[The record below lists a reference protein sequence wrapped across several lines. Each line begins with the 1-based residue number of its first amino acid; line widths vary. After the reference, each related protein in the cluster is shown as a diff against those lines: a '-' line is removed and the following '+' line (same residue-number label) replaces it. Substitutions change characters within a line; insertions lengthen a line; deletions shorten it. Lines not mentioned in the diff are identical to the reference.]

1 MGCIL
6 SFNGP
11 DADVAQLLALSPV
24 EPVRARRRGEPL
36 SSRPNSRLAVT
47 SGITLQISA
56 AEFEELEQQQADAIR
71 FLHDHDQ
78 ALQAMRKVEG
88 VESACVDFGIAM
100 RSVIVQS
107 DAFPTAL
114 MVALAKLGCSM
125 ELTQYPTGP
134 KARNLRRY
142 RKAFRASA
150 R

>member
-24 EPVRARRRGEPL
+24 EPINVWRRGEPL
-36 SSRPNSRLAVT
+36 SSRPNSRLART
-47 SGITLQISA
+47 SGVVLQISD
-56 AEFEELEQQQADAIR
+56 AEFEELELQQADAIR
-71 FLHDHDQ
+71 FLNDHDQ
-78 ALQAMRKVEG
+78 ALQAMRTVKG
-88 VESACVDFGIAM
+88 VEVACVDFGIAM

-107 DAFPTAL
+107 DRFPAEL
-114 MVALAKLGCSM
+114 IAALAKVGCTM

-150 R
+150 P

>member
-6 SFNGP
+6 FFIGP

-24 EPVRARRRGEPL
+24 EPISAWRRGEPL
-36 SSRPNSRLAVT
+36 SSRPNSRLAAT
-47 SGITLQISA
+47 SGINLQISD
-56 AEFEELEQQQADAIR
+56 AEFEELEEQQADAIQ
-71 FLHDHDQ
+71 FLNDHCP

-107 DAFPTAL
+107 DTFPAEL
-114 MVALAKLGCSM
+114 IAALAKVGCSLD
-125 ELTQYPTGP
+125 LTQFPTGP

>member
-1 MGCIL
+1 MDLTRTWRNCWRLVPSSQSVHGGGG
-6 SFNGP
+6 S
-11 DADVAQLLALSPV
+11 
-24 EPVRARRRGEPL
+24 L

-47 SGITLQISA
+47 SGITLQISD

-107 DAFPTAL
+107 DTFPAEL
-114 MVALAKLGCSM
+114 MAALAKLGCSM

>member
-11 DADVAQLLALSPV
+11 EADVAQLLALSPV

-36 SSRPNSRLAVT
+36 SSRPGSRLAVT
-47 SGITLQISA
+47 SGVTLQISD
-56 AEFEELEQQQADAIR
+56 AEFEELEEQQADAIQ
-71 FLHDHDQ
+71 FLNEHCQ
-78 ALQAMRKVEG
+78 ALQAMRRVEG
-88 VESACVDFGIAM
+88 VESACLDFGIAM

-107 DAFPTAL
+107 DGFSAELIAA
-114 MVALAKLGCSM
+114 VAKVGCSLV
-125 ELTQYPTGP
+125 LTQYPTGP

>member
-1 MGCIL
+1 M
-6 SFNGP
+6 
-11 DADVAQLLALSPV
+11 
-24 EPVRARRRGEPL
+24 
-36 SSRPNSRLAVT
+36 AVT
-47 SGITLQISA
+47 SGVTLQISD

-71 FLHDHDQ
+71 FIHDHDQ

-107 DAFPTAL
+107 DTFPAEL
-114 MVALAKLGCSM
+114 MAALAKLGCSM

>member
-24 EPVRARRRGEPL
+24 EPFRARRRGEPL

-47 SGITLQISA
+47 SGITLQISD

-107 DAFPTAL
+107 DTFPAEL
-114 MVALAKLGCSM
+114 MAALAKLGCSM

>member
-24 EPVRARRRGEPL
+24 DPISVRRRGEPL
-36 SSRPNSRLAVT
+36 TARPSSRLAVT
-47 SGITLQISA
+47 SGVVLRVSD
-56 AEFEELEQQQADAIR
+56 AEFEELEEQQADAIQ
-71 FLHDHDQ
+71 FLNDHCQ

-88 VESACVDFGIAM
+88 VESARVDFGIAM

-107 DAFPTAL
+107 DTFPAEL
-114 MVALAKLGCSM
+114 IAALAKVGCSLD
-125 ELTQYPTGP
+125 LTQFPTGP

-150 R
+150 P

>member
-47 SGITLQISA
+47 SGITLHISD

-107 DAFPTAL
+107 DTFPAEL
-114 MVALAKLGCSM
+114 MAALAKLGCSM

>member
-36 SSRPNSRLAVT
+36 SPRPNSRLAVT
-47 SGITLQISA
+47 SGITLQISD

-107 DAFPTAL
+107 DTFPAEL
-114 MVALAKLGCSM
+114 MAALAKLGCSM

>member
-47 SGITLQISA
+47 SGITLQISD

-71 FLHDHDQ
+71 FLHDHNQ
-78 ALQAMRKVEG
+78 ALQAMRTVEG

-107 DAFPTAL
+107 DAFPAEL
-114 MVALAKLGCSM
+114 MAALANLGCSM

-134 KARNLRRY
+134 KAKNLRRY
-142 RKAFRASA
+142 RKALQASA

>member
-47 SGITLQISA
+47 SGITLQISD

-107 DAFPTAL
+107 DNFPAAL
-114 MVALAKLGCSM
+114 MAALAKLGCSM